1 MKKVMLFILAVLLV
15 LPVFSQANP
24 MSILYAYTGGLFQNL
39 FDLEFQPTAT
49 FGGTEADLLFA
60 GLGNPGFEQALDT
73 SLSGNLELG
82 YYQHGAMPLD
92 CRRDGDPGLSC
103 ELRARW
109 IHLYPAEQ
117 DSFLTSR
124 STVPQPTFTQL
135 PPIVPYSM
143 RAICAPCSARS
154 SANGCR
160 HWQSQVSC
168 FWSTGHR

>member
-1 MKKVMLFILAVLLV
+1 
-15 LPVFSQANP
+15 
-24 MSILYAYTGGLFQNL
+24 
-39 FDLEFQPTAT
+39 
-49 FGGTEADLLFA
+49 
-60 GLGNPGFEQALDT
+60 
-73 SLSGNLELG
+73 
-82 YYQHGAMPLD
+82 MPLD

-143 RAICAPCSARS
+143 RAICAPCSAAILGPAGMRV
-154 SANGCR
+154 R
-160 HWQSQVSC
+160 LQVAPGSLLAG
-168 FWSTGHR
+168 FTVIVQR